1 MLKNSDIDILKDV
14 FNILIDQELY
24 QNLEY
29 SKTIKS
35 FEKLIENEVQEKKKR
50 SKKSNEYNKIHREKI
65 KNTKEEYMKRY
76 YKANKEKYRKY
87 MHEYYQ
93 KRKAEKLAEAEGNQ
107 NEKV

>member
-24 QNLEY
+24 QNPEY

-35 FEKLIENEVQEKKKR
+35 FEKLIENEVQEKKDR
-50 SKKSNEYNKIHREKI
+50 AKKSNEYNKTHREKV
-65 KNTKEEYMKRY
+65 KSTREEYMKRY

>member
-1 MLKNSDIDILKDV
+1 MLKNSDIEILKDV
-14 FNILIDQELY
+14 FNILVDQELY
-24 QNLEY
+24 QNPDY

-50 SKKSNEYNKIHREKI
+50 AKKSNEYNKTHREKLR
-65 KNTKEEYMKRY
+65 NTREAYMKRY
-76 YKANKEKYRKY
+76 YKENKEKYREY
-87 MHEYYQ
+87 MREYYQ

>member
-24 QNLEY
+24 QNPEY

-50 SKKSNEYNKIHREKI
+50 SKKSNEYNKTHREKI
-65 KNTKEEYMKRY
+65 KNTREEYMKRY
-76 YKANKEKYRKY
+76 YKKNKEKYRKY
-87 MHEYYQ
+87 MREYYL
-93 KRKAEKLAEAEGNQ
+93 KRKAEKQSETEGNQ

>member
-1 MLKNSDIDILKDV
+1 MLKNSYIDILKDV

-24 QNLEY
+24 QNPEY

-50 SKKSNEYNKIHREKI
+50 SKKSNEYNKTHREKI
-65 KNTKEEYMKRY
+65 KNTREEYMKRY

-87 MHEYYQ
+87 MREYYL
-93 KRKAEKLAEAEGNQ
+93 KRKAEKQSETEGNQ